1 MLTICRQNVDNK
13 YRVDNLLTI
22 RQQTVNKL
30 PTQVSIG

>member
-13 YRVDNLLTI
+13 YRVDNLLTT
-22 RQQTVNKL
+22 RQQTVNNL